1 VIAAVVRHDTYEL
14 IWIGRYDRSMT
25 RDDADL
31 LRRLGSVL
39 HDLSWAVRQ
48 IGEGGQTDDDGSP
61 HPLPPT
67 EFEVMRH
74 VDRHPGA
81 SVGAVAQALALRQS
95 NVSAAVR
102 GLVERGL
109 LRREADPQDR
119 RVTRLVAT
127 EHAARR
133 REPVEQ
139 GWSRTLADALDALP
153 PADAALVREA
163 VDPLERLV
171 AVLRAEPPRR
181 PGPAAD
187 VR

>member
-1 VIAAVVRHDTYEL
+1 
-14 IWIGRYDRSMT
+14 MT
-25 RDDADL
+25 REDVDL

-48 IGEGGQTDDDGSP
+48 VGERDQTESDGGP
-61 HPLPPT
+61 HPPLPPT
-67 EFEVMRH
+67 EFEVMRY

-109 LRREADPQDR
+109 VGREVDPQDR
-119 RVTRLVAT
+119 RITRLVAT
-127 EHAARR
+127 AHAARR

-139 GWSRTLADALDALP
+139 GWSRSLADALDALP
-153 PADAALVREA
+153 AADAALVRDA
-163 VDPLERLV
+163 VEPLERLV
-171 AVLRAEPPRR
+171 DVLRDPAPAGR
-181 PGPAAD
+181 PGQGGGL
-187 VR
+187 R